1 MKTTKSTNKRV
12 QRINEDFGLY
22 ILKIF
27 LILAFVGSIV
37 WVTQTDGPVGMIPTI
52 LAIIFGISL
61 VDLYSDN
68 FRNI

>member
-22 ILKIF
+22 ILKII
-27 LILAFVGSIV
+27 LILAFIGCIV
-37 WVTQTDGPVGMIPTI
+37 WVTQTDGAVGMIPTI

-61 VDLYSDN
+61 VDLYTD
-68 FRNI
+68 IQKY

>member
-1 MKTTKSTNKRV
+1 MKTTNKRI

-27 LILAFVGSIV
+27 LILAFIGCIV

-61 VDLYSDN
+61 VDLYTDN
-68 FRNI
+68 IQKY

>member
-1 MKTTKSTNKRV
+1 MKQTNKRV

-22 ILKIF
+22 ILKII
-27 LILAFVGSIV
+27 LILAFVGYIV

-61 VDLYSDN
+61 VDLYTDN
-68 FRNI
+68 IQKY

>member
-1 MKTTKSTNKRV
+1 MKTTNKRI

-22 ILKIF
+22 ILKII
-27 LILAFVGSIV
+27 LILAFVGCIV

-61 VDLYSDN
+61 VDIYTDN
-68 FRNI
+68 FENS

>member
-1 MKTTKSTNKRV
+1 MKTTNKRI

-22 ILKIF
+22 ILKII
-27 LILAFVGSIV
+27 LILAFIGCIV

-61 VDLYSDN
+61 VDLYTDN
-68 FRNI
+68 IQKY

>member
-1 MKTTKSTNKRV
+1 MKQMNQRV

-22 ILKIF
+22 ILKII
-27 LILAFVGSIV
+27 LILAFVGCIV

-61 VDLYSDN
+61 VDLYTDN
-68 FRNI
+68 IQKY

>member
-22 ILKIF
+22 ILKII
-27 LILAFVGSIV
+27 LILAFIGCIV

-61 VDLYSDN
+61 VDLYTDN
-68 FRNI
+68 IQKY

>member
-1 MKTTKSTNKRV
+1 MKTTNKRI

-22 ILKIF
+22 ILKII
-27 LILAFVGSIV
+27 LILAFVGYIV

-61 VDLYSDN
+61 VDLYTDN
-68 FRNI
+68 IQKY